1 MTATKLAVL
10 YATESKILRR
20 KVIPDDDDEQLRRLI
35 VPAGESVLW
44 MRLDQ
49 PHDDASCRAAIAAA
63 TGVVPPSG
71 RCCVV
76 DEAERVVAVCN
87 ADPALDVHPH
97 GRLVANDNAETG
109 DRFVGGVLVR
119 QSRAAT
125 NSAITIVATV
135 PGAVST

>member
-20 KVIPDDDDEQLRRLI
+20 KVIPDDDEQLRRLI
-35 VPAGESVLW
+35 IPVGESVLW

-76 DEAERVVAVCN
+76 NVAERVVAVCN
-87 ADPALDVHPH
+87 ADPALDVHPQ
-97 GRLVANDNAETG
+97 GRLVASENAEPG
-109 DRFVGGVLVR
+109 DSFVVGVLVR
-119 QSRAAT
+119 QSRTAT
-125 NSAITIVATV
+125 NSVITIVATV
-135 PGAVST
+135 AGAVST

>member
-1 MTATKLAVL
+1 
-10 YATESKILRR
+10 
-20 KVIPDDDDEQLRRLI
+20 VIPDEDEQLRRLI

-49 PHDDASCRAAIAAA
+49 PHDDASCCAAIAAA

-76 DEAERVVAVCN
+76 NVAERVVAVCN
-87 ADPALDVHPH
+87 ADPALDVHPQ
-97 GRLVANDNAETG
+97 GRLVANENAEPG
-109 DRFVGGVLVR
+109 DRFVGGVFVR

>member
-1 MTATKLAVL
+1 MTTTKLAVL

-20 KVIPDDDDEQLRRLI
+20 KVIPDDDEQLRRLI
-35 VPAGESVLW
+35 IPVGESVLW

-76 DEAERVVAVCN
+76 NVAERVVAVCN
-87 ADPALDVHPH
+87 ADPVLDVHPQ
-97 GRLVANDNAETG
+97 GRLVASENAEPG
-109 DRFVGGVLVR
+109 DRFVVGVLVR
-119 QSRAAT
+119 QSRTAT
-125 NSAITIVATV
+125 NSVITIVATV
-135 PGAVST
+135 AGAVST

>member
-20 KVIPDDDDEQLRRLI
+20 KVIPDEDEQLRRLI

-49 PHDDASCRAAIAAA
+49 PHDDASCCAAIAAA
-63 TGVVPPSG
+63 TGVLPPSG

-76 DEAERVVAVCN
+76 NVAERVVAVCN
-87 ADPALDVHPH
+87 ADPALDVHPQ
-97 GRLVANDNAETG
+97 GRLVANENAEPG
-109 DRFVGGVLVR
+109 DRFVGGVFVR

>member
-20 KVIPDDDDEQLRRLI
+20 KVIPDEDEQLRRLT

-76 DEAERVVAVCN
+76 NAAARVVA
-87 ADPALDVHPH
+87 ADPALDVHPQ
-97 GRLVANDNAETG
+97 GRLVASENAEPG
-109 DRFVGGVLVR
+109 DRFAGGVFVR
-119 QSRAAT
+119 QSRA
-125 NSAITIVATV
+125 
-135 PGAVST
+135 

>member
-20 KVIPDDDDEQLRRLI
+20 KVIPDDDEELRRLI
-35 VPAGESVLW
+35 IPVGESVLW

-49 PHDDASCRAAIAAA
+49 PHDDASCRAAIAGA
-63 TGVVPPSG
+63 TGVVPLSG

-97 GRLVANDNAETG
+97 GRLVASDNAETG
-109 DRFVGGVLVR
+109 DRFVVGVLVR
-119 QSRAAT
+119 QSRTAT
-125 NSAITIVATV
+125 NSVITIVATV
-135 PGAVST
+135 AGAVST